1 VQEELAQLNSQLEA
15 QGIVL
20 SDEEYGFLTG
30 SSGRRILSSLSQQHQ
45 QGLIIDSGAG
55 GQYHHQHYHQH
66 HHGHHPPHHHYH
78 HHLPVSQEQTS
89 STGIEEP
96 TPSTSQSTSMDLSPA
111 GQIELQNRLKS
122 LKNEFAQ
129 LIGELRRRSSIVEG
143 IAMSFEVCVY
153 QITTQHIIKY
163 SFRLIGMLV

>member
-1 VQEELAQLNSQLEA
+1 MQEELAQLNSQLEA

-30 SSGRRILSSLSQQHQ
+30 SSGRRIISSLSQQQ
-45 QGLIIDSGAG
+45 PGLFIDSGAG
-55 GQYHHQHYHQH
+55 GQYHHQHYLQH

-78 HHLPVSQEQTS
+78 HHLPVSQEQSS

-96 TPSTSQSTSMDLSPA
+96 TPSTSQSTSMELSPA
-111 GQIELQNRLKS
+111 GQVELQNRLKS

-143 IAMSFEVCVY
+143 IAMSFEVCVSKHN
-153 QITTQHIIKY
+153 TSSIIR
-163 SFRLIGMLV
+163 FV